1 MPEMLVIALVAL
13 LVLGPKRLPGAA
25 RAAGAL
31 IRRAQRSWSG
41 LRADIE
47 RELAADDM
55 KRQLEETQREL
66 AAERLK
72 RELQA
77 TGKAIS
83 ESLDPTS
90 EPRPSLPKPT
100 SDDDRDTGR

>member
-66 AAERLK
+66 ATERLK

-77 TGKAIS
+77 TGKSIS
-83 ESLDPTS
+83 ESLDPTGA
-90 EPRPSLPKPT
+90 PRTALPKPT
-100 SDDDRDTGR
+100 GDDQHDDGR